1 MKTLITTMI
10 VIGALAAS
18 STGKRTVN
26 ASWYGP
32 RYDGRPTSSGQIFD
46 HRKLTCA
53 SWDYPLGTKL
63 RLRHGPR
70 FVVVEVNDRGPA
82 KHLLGTRQIDLSL
95 GAYRRLADPAS
106 GIIKNVE
113 ITVIKKGTK

>member
-1 MKTLITTMI
+1 MTKLLTLAAL
-10 VIGALAAS
+10 VGLALA
-18 STGKRTVN
+18 STSKRTVN

-32 RYDGRPTSSGQIFD
+32 RYDGRTTSSGQIFD

-63 RLRHGPR
+63 RLKHGNK
-70 FVVVEVNDRGPA
+70 VIIVEVNDRGPA

-95 GAYRRLADPAS
+95 GAFRRLADPDS

>member
-1 MKTLITTMI
+1 MKIALTLAAL
-10 VIGALAAS
+10 VGLALA
-18 STGKRTVN
+18 STSKRTVN

-32 RYDGRPTSSGQIFD
+32 RYDGRATSSGQIFD

-53 SWDYPLGTKL
+53 SWDYPMGTKL

-70 FVVVEVNDRGPA
+70 FVIVEVNDRGPA

-95 GAYRRLADPAS
+95 GAFRRLADPDS

-113 ITVIKKGTK
+113 ITVIEKGKK